1 MTNIQVVSGVLAQ
14 NANLYGSHGNVQ
26 ILVSFGNLIEMLG
39 MLTIALIS
47 SNAVPAVE
55 WISTL

>member
-26 ILVSFGNLIEMLG
+26 IFVSFGNLIEMLG
-39 MLTIALIS
+39 MLTITLICAS
-47 SNAVPAVE
+47 C
-55 WISTL
+55 